1 MVDKGM
7 EDKIDK
13 VVPKTSREK
22 KQDADREKKQDADNA
37 KKTER

>member
-22 KQDADREKKQDADNA
+22 KQDADNA